1 MGVTD
6 FDTKV
11 AAGAGIVGEPY
22 RDADG
27 EQYLPLLRQPVLVFA
42 ASGAKLATVARRARE
57 REAPFALYTAE
68 MFATGH
74 DDDNRAAVEAVAT
87 EDLDLVGVALRAP
100 HKVSRCRST
109 RPVPARTAASFR
121 WDATSWASDQTDG
134 RSPGAGNG
142 TRPGRRRRAAAHR

>member
-11 AAGAGIVGEPY
+11 AVVVRDDLAAWQRLNVTAFLISGVTAAAGAGIVGEPY

-27 EQYLPLLRQPVLVFA
+27 EVYLPLLRQPVLVFA

-68 MFATGH
+68 MFTTGH

-100 HKVSRCRST
+100 HKV
-109 RPVPARTAASFR
+109 A
-121 WDATSWASDQTDG
+121 DG
-134 RSPGAGNG
+134 VLRGLKRHP
-142 TRPGRRRRAAAHR
+142 